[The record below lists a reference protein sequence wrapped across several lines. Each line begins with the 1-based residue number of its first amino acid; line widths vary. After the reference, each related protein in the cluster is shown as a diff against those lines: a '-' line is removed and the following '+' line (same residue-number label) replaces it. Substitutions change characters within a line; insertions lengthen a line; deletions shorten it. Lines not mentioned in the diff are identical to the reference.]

1 MVYGLY
7 LSADGLTTQQ
17 YRQSVIAN
25 NLANVNTAGFKPD
38 RVAFAER
45 LNESALRG
53 TAATRNPVLDGA
65 TGGLTGLPV
74 YTDFSEGSIIPSG
87 NPLDV
92 AILKDGF
99 LTIQTPEG
107 TRYTR
112 DGRLAMDPDG
122 TLRHGASGGLVVD
135 PQGKP
140 IVLNP
145 NARGEVK
152 IDERG
157 RIRQD
162 ESVAGQLSLVD
173 FEDRQQLLKTGENLF
188 NGEGARRVKIE
199 GSVQQKAYEASG
211 IAPTRE
217 LVNMIA
223 ATRAYQAN
231 ATLITMQDESLG
243 RVVNDVGRIG

>member
-53 TAATRNPVLDGA
+53 TAATRHPVLDGA

-74 YTDFSEGSIIPSG
+74 YTDFTEGSIIPSG

-112 DGRLAMDPDG
+112 DGRLVMDPDG

-145 NARGEVK
+145 NARGEIK
-152 IDERG
+152 
-157 RIRQD
+157 
-162 ESVAGQLSLVD
+162 
-173 FEDRQQLLKTGENLF
+173 
-188 NGEGARRVKIE
+188 
-199 GSVQQKAYEASG
+199 
-211 IAPTRE
+211 
-217 LVNMIA
+217 
-223 ATRAYQAN
+223 
-231 ATLITMQDESLG
+231 
-243 RVVNDVGRIG
+243 